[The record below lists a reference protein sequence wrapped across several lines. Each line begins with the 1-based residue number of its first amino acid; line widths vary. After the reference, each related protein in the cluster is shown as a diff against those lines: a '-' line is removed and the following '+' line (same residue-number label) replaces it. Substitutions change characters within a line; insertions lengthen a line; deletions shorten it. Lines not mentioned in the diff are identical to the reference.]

1 MFKKKKSEDEE
12 ILTGEAELAAE
23 ETETELP
30 VDEEPSA
37 VEAAEAETDLPSEEG
52 PGPESGEPDA
62 DKPEADKTKA
72 TEPLQAKDALV
83 EAYETHRRKNS
94 LTCLR
99 TTISGRR
106 TAARRRSGWREG

>member
-37 VEAAEAETDLPSEEG
+37 VEAAEAETDRPSEEG

-62 DKPEADKTKA
+62 DKPENEGSEPAAESKKYKKQKQADERPA
-72 TEPLQAKDALV
+72 EEPSKGPLWKIWA
-83 EAYETHRRKNS
+83 HR
-94 LTCLR
+94 
-99 TTISGRR
+99 
-106 TAARRRSGWREG
+106 AA